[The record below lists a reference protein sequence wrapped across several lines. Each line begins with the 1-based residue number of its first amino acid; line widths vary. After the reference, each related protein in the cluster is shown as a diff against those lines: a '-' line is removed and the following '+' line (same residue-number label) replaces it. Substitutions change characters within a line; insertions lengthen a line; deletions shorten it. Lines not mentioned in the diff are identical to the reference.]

1 MNTYG
6 LSIKL
11 KKSEIKK
18 KPIMKLL
25 LIYINAKLFIIIC
38 KTVYYNRR

>member
-11 KKSEIKK
+11 KKSKIKK

-25 LIYINAKLFIIIC
+25 LIYINAILFIIIF
-38 KTVYYNRR
+38 KTPYYNRR

>member
-11 KKSEIKK
+11 KKSKIKK

-25 LIYINAKLFIIIC
+25 LNYINAILDILIF
-38 KTVYYNRR
+38 KTLYRNRR